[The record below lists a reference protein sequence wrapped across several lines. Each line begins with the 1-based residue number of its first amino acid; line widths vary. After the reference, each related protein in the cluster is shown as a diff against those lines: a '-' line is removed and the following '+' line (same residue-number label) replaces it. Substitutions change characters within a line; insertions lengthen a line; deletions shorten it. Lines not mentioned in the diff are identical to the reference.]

1 MDVQEKL
8 RSSGDFYSFDLEI
21 IHESLKKKL
30 DEIQEANL
38 MELEA
43 YVDQFSR

>member
-21 IHESLKKKL
+21 IHESLKKEL
-30 DEIQEANL
+30 DERQEVNL
-38 MELEA
+38 MKLESH
-43 YVDQFSR
+43 VDQFSR